1 MNKPYPPEAME
12 QAALAALGMLSTDE
26 AATAPKPLVAEMSEA
41 LALMGE
47 GVKPVAPPPSAKNR
61 LMARIS
67 AWETLKPISD
77 VRRNE
82 ANWIPGGAPG
92 VDIKPLFRD
101 KSTGRNT
108 VLVRM
113 QPGARLP
120 AHHHGDDEQCLV
132 LEGDVRWG
140 DLVYEKGDFIVM
152 GKDSNHPE
160 IHSVHGNL
168 LLIMAG
174 HNEFLRA

>member
-1 MNKPYPPEAME
+1 MSKPYPPEMME

-26 AATAPKPLVAEMSEA
+26 AAAVPKALVAEVSGA
-41 LALMGE
+41 LALLGE
-47 GVKPVAPPPSAKNR
+47 GVKPAAPAPALKDR
-61 LMARIS
+61 LMARVS
-67 AWETLKPISD
+67 GWETLKPISD

-82 ANWIPGGAPG
+82 ANWMPGGAPG
-92 VDIKPLFRD
+92 IDIKPLFHDR
-101 KSTGRNT
+101 STGRNT

-132 LEGDVRWG
+132 LEGDIRWG
-140 DLVYEKGDFIVM
+140 DLVYEKGDFIAM
-152 GKDSNHPE
+152 GKASNHPE

-168 LLIMAG
+168 LLIVAG
-174 HNEFLRA
+174 HNEFLQA